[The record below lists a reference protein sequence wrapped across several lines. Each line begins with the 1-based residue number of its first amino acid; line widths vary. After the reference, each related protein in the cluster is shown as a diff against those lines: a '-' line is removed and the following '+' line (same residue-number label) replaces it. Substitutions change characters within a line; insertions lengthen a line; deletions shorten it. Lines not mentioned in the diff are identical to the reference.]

1 MATTSTTTF
10 FAAYTAFYGVIKTS
24 LATLSDPWTVFD
36 GDPRQGEFNYIAA
49 LLGPVEWVDSPAG
62 IGAGSPSFPIDE
74 EYRINARLA
83 VWDET
88 IDQSISRASIA
99 SAYEAIFAGV
109 RADPTLGAVPG
120 VLWSYL
126 GAAEYEQGANDMGGS
141 SAQIDIY
148 LNVRARLH

>member
-10 FAAYTAFYGVIKTS
+10 FAAYTKFYGVLTS
-24 LATLSDPWTVFD
+24 TLSALSDPWTVFD
-36 GDPRQGEFNYIAA
+36 GDPRQGEFNYVAA
-49 LLGPVEWVDSPAG
+49 MIGPVDWADSPAG

-83 VWDET
+83 VWDNT
-88 IDQSISRASIA
+88 IDQSLSCTSIA
-99 SAYEAIFAGV
+99 TAYEAILAGV
-109 RADPTLGAVPG
+109 RADPTLGGVPG

-126 GAAEYEQGANDMGGS
+126 GTAEYEQGANDMGGS
-141 SAQIDIY
+141 SAQLDIY